1 MTQKSFA
8 KLQRSRPAATKNI
21 APGRDASIP
30 RLQFQ
35 SVPNRIPA
43 DPLPLTLAWGTP
55 DQVDSDEPP
64 PCKPAAK
71 TAFPSAR
78 CSIVAA
84 AFHGAK
90 GIGLA

>member
-1 MTQKSFA
+1 MPAFRASSFRA
-8 KLQRSRPAATKNI
+8 SRTEY
-21 APGRDASIP
+21 R
-30 RLQFQ
+30 
-35 SVPNRIPA
+35 
-43 DPLPLTLAWGTP
+43 PLPLTLAWGTP